1 MVGCTLRCQHLFS
14 FLMSNAEPNKKV
26 MRFKIST
33 PFIYL
38 LHSSNPSRSL
48 TVHNKVSKEDDGNEN
63 VKKQQVYVRKTK
75 LGTCRDHACLYISLS
90 SSVVL
95 ISSFLEDQ
103 NTRRFPTFFK
113 TQIQFFKLNYIIIHY
128 YLTNRTT
135 RMKSDEILKQC
146 GFTFQETFSPPESAS
161 LLKLLNTI
169 TSHKP
174 LELKTIRRHMMVVS
188 FLERRQSNRSTNAN
202 VLNIRCAFRV
212 SIKDKNNWQVPSDT
226 RENSFQIQETRLTF
240 FFIADFQILT
250 QPICGPLLSEY
261 SGFHSFGHCI
271 GITMKRFAFG

>member
-1 MVGCTLRCQHLFS
+1 MVGRTLRCQHLFS

-26 MRFKIST
+26 TRFKIST

-75 LGTCRDHACLYISLS
+75 LGTCRDHACLYISLPS
-90 SSVVL
+90 WVVL

-135 RMKSDEILKQC
+135 RMKSDEILKQR

-261 SGFHSFGHCI
+261 SGFHSVGHCI
-271 GITMKRFAFG
+271 RITMKRFAFG